1 MDESS
6 PPQVRTTDVISD
18 RLTITQHQKGYR
30 FGLDALLLATDLP
43 MTLARETTVMEL
55 GAGQGAVGLSVAAR
69 GEAGRVILVERN
81 PSMLELLQG
90 NVSRNEA
97 LFTEIEVAVEPTDLR
112 EHRATLTPHVAH
124 LVLCNPPYFPLGQ
137 RRVSQHEER
146 ADAHHERHGTL
157 QDFFRAAA
165 YCLTHRGW
173 LKMILPPWRLADVTG
188 ALPGD
193 LKLCTLRFVH
203 AEPGTPAYLVE
214 VVCRRGGA
222 PDLEVRAP
230 LFVRGEDG
238 FYSSEV
244 ARRVAGAACAV
255 SPSEERVEAVRLASD
270 KRRGRS

>member
-1 MDESS
+1 MDEIS
-6 PPQVRTTDVISD
+6 QQERTTDVISD
-18 RLTITQHQKGYR
+18 ALHITQHKKGYR

-43 MTLARETTVMEL
+43 MELTRESTVMEL
-55 GAGQGAVGLSVAAR
+55 GAGQGAVSLSVAAR
-69 GEAGRVILVERN
+69 RGAGRVISVERN
-81 PSMLELLQG
+81 ASMLELLRVNVARNQG
-90 NVSRNEA
+90 VVGDV
-97 LFTEIEVAVEPTDLR
+97 EVVVEDVDLR
-112 EHRATLTPHVAH
+112 QHRTKLTSHCAS

-157 QDFFRAAA
+157 EDFLRAAA
-165 YCLTHRGW
+165 YCLVHRGW

-203 AEPGTPAYLVE
+203 AEPGAPAYLME
-214 VVCRRGGA
+214 VVCRRGSA

-238 FYSSEV
+238 FYSREV
-244 ARRVAGAACAV
+244 AWRVASAARM
-255 SPSEERVEAVRLASD
+255 SPPDEAAVEAVRQASD
-270 KRRGRS
+270 RRRGMG